1 MKKTIILLLAFS
13 LALLSCNKQNSDELT
28 AAEPTPGECL
38 LTVNLNDGHGLTKVA
53 SQSAENET
61 VINNVQVFVFRAG
74 DGPDSGMLDVCA
86 SAGFPNPLV
95 GENGTYGKMKLK
107 CTAGTREIWAV
118 VNDAVDHTAKD
129 GGVSNRD
136 DLLALTT
143 ELKDNSSTK
152 LFMIGS
158 TTEELR
164 SGSAEVSVKVKRVC
178 ASVILESVAND
189 FIAPSY
195 QATGMFRIKACYL
208 MNVPAMTNFGQT
220 VKAGSLTDQKYWYAR
235 MAAETTSPQK
245 DLIYDKVD
253 PSVEVNY
260 GSACRTVHTFYSYPN
275 NCEFS
280 RDNGWCPRATM
291 LVVEAELKSGQSW
304 DTYYYPVTLESL
316 ESNKQYRVNL
326 TVKRPG
332 STDPNDPVEFTDM
345 VPVITVED
353 WESGE
358 NYNPE
363 I

>member
-1 MKKTIILLLAFS
+1 M
-13 LALLSCNKQNSDELT
+13 LSCNKQD
-28 AAEPTPGECL
+28 AAIEENPTLGSGECL
-38 LTVNLNDGHGLTKVA
+38 LTVNLDDGHALTRVA
-53 SQSAENET
+53 SQSADNET

-74 DGPDSGMLDVCA
+74 DGSDSGMLDVCA
-86 SAGFPNPLV
+86 SAGFPNSLV

-118 VNDAVDHTAKD
+118 VNDATDHTARD
-129 GGVSNRD
+129 GGVSCKS

-143 ELKDNSSTK
+143 ELKDNSATK

-178 ASVILESVAND
+178 ASVILESVTND

-195 QATGMFRIKACYL
+195 QAVGMFRVKDCYL
-208 MNVPAMTNFGQT
+208 INVPAMTNYGQT
-220 VKAGSLTDQKYWYAR
+220 VKSASLTDQKHWYAR
-235 MAAETTSPQK
+235 MAAETQSPQK
-245 DLIYDKVD
+245 DLIFDRVD

-275 NCEFS
+275 SCEFS
-280 RDNGWCPRATM
+280 KDSSWSPRATL
-291 LVVEAELKSGQSW
+291 LVVEAELKNGSGW
-304 DTYYYPVTLESL
+304 DTYYYPVVLESL

-332 STDPNDPVEFTDM
+332 STDPYDPVEFTDM
-345 VPVITVED
+345 VPVITVVD

>member
-1 MKKTIILLLAFS
+1 MKKKFLLLVFS
-13 LALLSCNKQNSDELT
+13 VLLISCSRQDHEVYCGSGSDSD
-28 AAEPTPGECL
+28 ECL
-38 LTVNLNDGHGLTKVA
+38 LTVNLTDGHVLTKVA

-61 VINNVQVFVFRAG
+61 VINNVQVFVFRSG

-86 SAGFPNPLV
+86 SAGFPNGLV
-95 GENGTYGKMKLK
+95 GESGTYNKMKLK

-118 VNDAVDHTAKD
+118 VNDAADHTAKD
-129 GGVSNRD
+129 GAVSSRS
-136 DLLALTT
+136 DLLALAT
-143 ELKDNSSTK
+143 ELKDNSSTR

-178 ASVILESVAND
+178 ASVILESVTND
-189 FIAPSY
+189 FIAPAY
-195 QATGMFRIKACYL
+195 QAAGMFRVKSCYL

-220 VKAGSLTDQKYWYAR
+220 VKATSLTDQKYWYAR
-235 MAAETTSPQK
+235 MGAETSSPQK
-245 DLIYDKVD
+245 DLIFDRMD
-253 PSVEVNY
+253 PSIEVNF
-260 GSACRTVHTFYSYPN
+260 GSACRTAHTFYTYPN

-291 LVVEAELKSGQSW
+291 LVVEAELKNGSLW
-304 DTYYYPVTLESL
+304 DTYYYPVVLESL
-316 ESNKQYRVNL
+316 EANRQYRVNL

-332 STDPNDPVEFTDM
+332 STDPNDPVQFADM
-345 VPVITVED
+345 VPVISIED

-358 NYNPE
+358 SYSPE